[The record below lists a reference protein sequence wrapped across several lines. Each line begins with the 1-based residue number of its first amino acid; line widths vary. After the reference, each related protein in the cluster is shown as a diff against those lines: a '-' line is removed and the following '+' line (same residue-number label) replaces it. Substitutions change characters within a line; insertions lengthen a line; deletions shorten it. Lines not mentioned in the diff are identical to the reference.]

1 PPSRRGPWLRS
12 PVGPI
17 ERIPIRARS
26 APGGIRAGPPRARGP
41 SSRESPSPDRRSR
54 LHLPLQVVV
63 LEVLERKLDILDQRC
78 RDLSH
83 IQEGFVGR
91 LERPEPLQYFISHL
105 KYRTRFAR
113 HFETS
118 LHGNRTANFSCK
130 FR

>member
-1 PPSRRGPWLRS
+1 GCVLRPS
-12 PVGPI
+12 
-17 ERIPIRARS
+17 ARS
-26 APGGIRAGPPRARGP
+26 SCTRRP
-41 SSRESPSPDRRSR
+41 SCPDRDNSSTSRSR
-54 LHLPLQVVV
+54 FHLPLQIVV
-63 LEVLERKLDILDQRC
+63 LEVLERKLDIPDQRC

-118 LHGNRTANFSCK
+118 SFSSSNFACQTQKEWISTRVWK
-130 FR
+130 PRSPLLLMHL

>member
-1 PPSRRGPWLRS
+1 M
-12 PVGPI
+12 
-17 ERIPIRARS
+17 
-26 APGGIRAGPPRARGP
+26 
-41 SSRESPSPDRRSR
+41 
-54 LHLPLQVVV
+54 

-118 LHGNRTANFSCK
+118 WSRERILQNGSFIISFIWRRWHTMH
-130 FR
+130 

>member
-1 PPSRRGPWLRS
+1 MSSASSS
-12 PVGPI
+12 PI
-17 ERIPIRARS
+17 FTFFS
-26 APGGIRAGPPRARGP
+26 ATMCLK
-41 SSRESPSPDRRSR
+41 SSITRSR
-54 LHLPLQVVV
+54 LIGHLPLQVVV

-113 HFETS
+113 HSETS
-118 LHGNRTANFSCK
+118 WASPTQWAPA
-130 FR
+130 

>member
-1 PPSRRGPWLRS
+1 MFRVPPPPSRRGPWLRS
-12 PVGPI
+12 PIEPI
-17 ERIPIRARS
+17 DRIPIRARGCV
-26 APGGIRAGPPRARGP
+26 PGTVYRLA
-41 SSRESPSPDRRSR
+41 RRSR
-54 LHLPLQVVV
+54 RHLPLQVVV

-113 HFETS
+113 HSETS
-118 LHGNRTANFSCK
+118 WASPTQWAPA
-130 FR
+130 